1 MSGENQHTGLKWTIG
16 ILSFVIWVAV
26 GRNVILSDGSGYDP
40 VEGAWI
46 MSTGQQWVMLI
57 WTVAVIFG
65 AVKIYHAIVKE

>member
-1 MSGENQHTGLKWTIG
+1 MSGENQHTGLKWTVG

-40 VEGAWI
+40 VEGEWI

>member
-40 VEGAWI
+40 VEGEWI

>member
-16 ILSFVIWVAV
+16 IFSFVIWAAV
-26 GRNVILSDGSGYDP
+26 GRNVILSEGSGYDP
-40 VEGAWI
+40 VEGEWI

>member
-40 VEGAWI
+40 VEGEWI

-57 WTVAVIFG
+57 WSVAVIFG